1 MKKIS
6 NKPKYL
12 CDNDPW
18 MLAEDIPDIDFQFS
32 QIWLSSF
39 VNDLKKAAGINYK
52 KILAVFHGYNLVFYY
67 GEEDSDKFAEYVLK
81 KITKQPMF
89 GRKINKE
96 IREHSD
102 KLRALCASIKTDKL
116 AKMSNKEL
124 ADLYKKLDATHTAL
138 YVWGWLPNAVDMFHG
153 NFTSYLQKELAKK
166 AENDKAAE
174 TLVKLSVFSE
184 TTVINKEYQ
193 SFLQLAVLK
202 QSGAAASKLK
212 QAIECHLE
220 KYFYLRYL
228 WLGKEGVYTYNY
240 YAQEIDKFIKSGKK
254 AQTILKEE
262 QEKLILNL
270 EKKQKLLR
278 ELKLSKQLQEIIDV
292 YAEFAVTKAYRRD
305 AQIFWSYQ
313 MQFVFQ
319 ELASRLKLAIM
330 QVRFMFPWEVHVSLT
345 RGKASFELK
354 KELAERAKYS
364 IYYAEKGIDMM
375 FYGSEAKM
383 IEKSLIKKIDN
394 SLTEITGQP
403 ACLGKA
409 RGKVHIINTPADM
422 AKMQAGD
429 ILVSI
434 ATNPDIVPAMKKA
447 VAIITEQGGI
457 TSHAAIVSRELG
469 IPCIIGTKIATQV
482 LKDGDLV
489 EVDANK
495 GIVKIINKAN

>member
-1 MKKIS
+1 
-6 NKPKYL
+6 
-12 CDNDPW
+12 
-18 MLAEDIPDIDFQFS
+18 
-32 QIWLSSF
+32 
-39 VNDLKKAAGINYK
+39 
-52 KILAVFHGYNLVFYY
+52 
-67 GEEDSDKFAEYVLK
+67 
-81 KITKQPMF
+81 MF
-89 GRKINKE
+89 GRKMNKK

-102 KLRALCASIKTDKL
+102 KLRALCASIKADKL

-124 ADLYKKLDATHTAL
+124 ADLYKKLDLTHTSL
-138 YVWGWLPNAVDMFHG
+138 YTWGWLPNAVDMFHG

-166 AENDKAAE
+166 AGNDRAAE
-174 TLVKLSVFSE
+174 TLVKLSVFPE

-193 SFLQLAVLK
+193 SFLQLAALK
-202 QSGAAASKLK
+202 QSGVAASKLK
-212 QAIECHLE
+212 QAIGRHLE

-254 AQTILKEE
+254 AQTVLREE
-262 QEKLILNL
+262 QEKLVLSL

-278 ELKLSKQLQEIIDV
+278 ELKLSKRLQEIINV

-305 AQIFWSYQ
+305 AQIFWSYK

-319 ELASRLKLAIM
+319 ELSSRLKLSIM
-330 QVRFMFPWEVHVSLT
+330 QIRFMFPQEVSTSLT
-345 RGKASFELK
+345 QGAADSKLK
-354 KELAERAKYS
+354 KELDERTKYS

-375 FYGSEAKM
+375 FYGPEAET
-383 IEKSLIKKIDN
+383 IEKNLVRKID
-394 SLTEITGQP
+394 SSVKEITGQP
-403 ACLGKA
+403 ACLGKV
-409 RGKVHIINTPADM
+409 RGRVHIINTPADM

-447 VAIITEQGGI
+447 AAIVTEQGGI

-469 IPCIIGTKIATQV
+469 IPCVIGTKIATKV
-482 LKDGDLV
+482 LRDGDLV

-495 GIVKIINKAN
+495 GVVRVVMGNG